1 MQSCETIKTY
11 YQILTAMIRG
21 WERGIVYSET
31 VWLTQAQIVEQFR
44 QWENQVLKEYLLK
57 GYSVNRRLAELEHT
71 VAEHSRK
78 IDFFVRTSLPPV
90 EGIFYKGQ
98 MYITLESP

>member
-1 MQSCETIKTY
+1 VQ
-11 YQILTAMIRG
+11 LF
-21 WERGIVYSET
+21 GIS
-31 VWLTQAQIVEQFR
+31 EQFR
-44 QWENQVLKEYLLK
+44 QWANQVLKEYLSK
-57 GYSVNRRLAELEHT
+57 GYSVSRRLTELEHT

-98 MYITLESP
+98 IYITLEPPERSRQKNVRILQVRDTG

>member
-11 YQILTAMIRG
+11 YRILTVMIRG

-44 QWENQVLKEYLLK
+44 QWANQVLKEYLLK